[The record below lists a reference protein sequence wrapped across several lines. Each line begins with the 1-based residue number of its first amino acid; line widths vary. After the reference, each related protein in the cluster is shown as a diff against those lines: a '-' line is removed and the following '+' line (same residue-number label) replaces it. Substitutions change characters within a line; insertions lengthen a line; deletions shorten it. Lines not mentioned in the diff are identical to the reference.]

1 MDYSDCNMVKKSFRI
16 NQSNIFWPFQ
26 NSELQP
32 SSALAFL
39 STCLQSTIQIGKGP
53 WPSPPSRWLKSA
65 EIHKTSCP
73 ATKITQDPAKPVSEL
88 TFPSVTICSPG
99 LNMKAVEEAILDDF
113 SDWFKENGT
122 TQKRYEDQ
130 LDDFMKEKYARKPT
144 DGSLIDQ
151 IKAMNSPPSS
161 SDEEECQSCSSTG
174 LQNMAACAVSDGLA
188 RRKRSIAGQLTT
200 LWCNW
205 YLLYSLR

>member
-1 MDYSDCNMVKKSFRI
+1 M
-16 NQSNIFWPFQ
+16 
-26 NSELQP
+26 
-32 SSALAFL
+32 
-39 STCLQSTIQIGKGP
+39 
-53 WPSPPSRWLKSA
+53 
-65 EIHKTSCP
+65 
-73 ATKITQDPAKPVSEL
+73 SEL

-122 TQKRYEDQ
+122 TQKSYEDQ
-130 LDDFMKEKYARKPT
+130 LDDFMEERYARKPT

-174 LQNMAACAVSDGLA
+174 LQNMAACAVSDGFA

-200 LWCNW
+200 
-205 YLLYSLR
+205 S